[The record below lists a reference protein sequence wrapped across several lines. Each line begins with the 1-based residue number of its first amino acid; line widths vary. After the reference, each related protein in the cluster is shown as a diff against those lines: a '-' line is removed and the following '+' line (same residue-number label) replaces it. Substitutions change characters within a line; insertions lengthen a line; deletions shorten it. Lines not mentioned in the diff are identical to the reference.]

1 MVLQTRLVVGW
12 EENKKHIVSDA
23 GSPGIDPGSHMMGT
37 VMRINT
43 QSVSAMRDPLGSH
56 LINPPG
62 STGDPIQSAWSY

>member
-23 GSPGIDPGSHMMGT
+23 GSPGIDPGSPMKGT
-37 VMRINT
+37 VMRIN
-43 QSVSAMRDPLGSH
+43 PGSH

-62 STGDPIQSAWSY
+62 STRDPIQSAWSY